1 MNNMLNSNLLNLLA
15 GVDKEKLEKVSQ
27 IVKNMSKEDLNN
39 LISMLGVNNSSNNN
53 SNENMGQTL
62 DNRQ

>member
-62 DNRQ
+62 DKCQ